1 MTPPWMRH
9 SHHPF
14 DEPPCGP
21 PRRGGR
27 VWWYFKARLHRRL
40 FLSFALAILVTVLVV
55 GAVTSALRQGPSWR
69 QEVTRVQT
77 FAAGRFAS
85 VWRFPAQRDELAMA
99 MARDLDVDV
108 TLLDAASDPIAT
120 FTPDGPRSSPACDRP
135 AVKLSVRDGA
145 LDLGTVRVCTLRHS
159 DARGARQT
167 FGALAAVVVV
177 LWGLAGMASRR
188 FTRPLNDL
196 VRVVQDIG
204 QGRLASRMKLGRHDA
219 GELGA
224 IALAVNDMASRIE
237 RQIED
242 QRNLLAAVSH
252 EIRSPLA
259 RMRFMVETL
268 RDDDPVKSRALDDID
283 REMEG
288 IDALVGDLLATS
300 RMDFDALRKVPLDAA
315 EMAVRALERA
325 GLDATLCAVNE
336 GATLAFEGDATL
348 VQTALANLLGN
359 ARKHGGTV
367 RSLRVS
373 ASTGAVRF
381 AVEDDGDG
389 FSEEELSRAFE
400 PFYRGDGARRSGRAG
415 VGLGLALV
423 QRIAEVHGGRAWA
436 ENLPG
441 RGARVGIELSA

>member
-1 MTPPWMRH
+1 MPPWRHRRH
-9 SHHPF
+9 SF
-14 DEPPCGP
+14 EGPPCAP

-27 VWWYFKARLHRRL
+27 LWWYIRARLHRRL
-40 FLSFALAILVTVLVV
+40 FLSYALSILVTVVVV
-55 GAVTSALRQGPSWR
+55 GAVTSALRTGPTWR
-69 QEVTRVQT
+69 QEVARVQT
-77 FAAGRFAS
+77 FAAGRFES
-85 VWRFPAQRDELAMA
+85 VWRIPAQRDELARS

-108 TLLDAASDPIAT
+108 TLFDASHEAIAT
-120 FTPDGPRSSPACDRP
+120 FTPGGPSGATACERPSFDLALRDRSESIG
-135 AVKLSVRDGA
+135 S
-145 LDLGTVRVCTLRHS
+145 VRVCTARHS

-167 FGALAAVVVV
+167 FAALAAVVVV

-188 FTRPLNDL
+188 LTRPLTDL

-204 QGRLASRMKLGRHDA
+204 AGRLDSRMKLGRHDA

-224 IALAVNDMASRIE
+224 IAFAVNDMASRIE

-268 RDDDPVKSRALDDID
+268 RDDDPARSRALDDID

-300 RMDFDALRKVPLDAA
+300 RMDFDALRKVPLDAT
-315 EMAVRALERA
+315 EMATRALERA
-325 GLDATLCAVNE
+325 GLDPALCAVEE
-336 GATLAFEGDATL
+336 GAATRFEGDATL

-359 ARKHGGTV
+359 ARKHGGSV
-367 RSLRVS
+367 RALRVVS
-373 ASTGAVRF
+373 APGGVRF
-381 AVEDDGDG
+381 CVDDDGRG
-389 FSEEELSRAFE
+389 FTDEELARAFE
-400 PFYRGDGARRSGRAG
+400 PFYRGDNARKEGRSG

-423 QRIAEVHGGRAWA
+423 RRIAEVHGGRAWA
-436 ENLPG
+436 ENVPSG
-441 RGARVGIELSA
+441 GARVGIELSA

>member
-9 SHHPF
+9 HHPPYG
-14 DEPPCGP
+14 EPPCGP
-21 PRRGGR
+21 PRRRGG

-40 FLSFALAILVTVLVV
+40 FLSYALSILVTVLVV
-55 GAVTSALRQGPSWR
+55 GAVTSALREGPSWR
-69 QEVTRVQT
+69 QEVARMQT

-85 VWRFPAQRDELAMA
+85 TWRFPAQRDELARA

-108 TLLDAASDPIAT
+108 TLLDAERDAIAT
-120 FTPDGPRSSPACDRP
+120 FTPDGPRAEPACERP
-135 AVKLSVRDGA
+135 AVNLPVRDGPQR
-145 LDLGTVRVCTLRHS
+145 LGAVRVCTARHN
-159 DARGARQT
+159 DAQGARQT
-167 FGALAAVVVV
+167 FAALAAVVVV
-177 LWGLAGMASRR
+177 LWGLAGVGARR
-188 FTRPLNDL
+188 LTRPLNDL

-204 QGRLASRMKLGRHDA
+204 QGRLASRMKLGHHNA

-224 IALAVNDMASRIE
+224 IAIAVNDMASRIE

-268 RDDDPVKSRALDDID
+268 RDDDPARSRALDDID

-315 EMAVRALERA
+315 EVALRALERA
-325 GLDATLCAVNE
+325 GL
-336 GATLAFEGDATL
+336 DATL

-373 ASTGAVRF
+373 ASKGAVRF
-381 AVEDDGDG
+381 TVDDDGEG

-400 PFYRGDGARRSGRAG
+400 PFYRGDGARRSGRPG

-436 ENLPG
+436 ENLPE